1 MTISP
6 LTSAVQNYLPSILG
20 AGNGNSGSASG
31 LSRLGLPSIGM
42 PQDQGGMSP
51 FAQMLSTLQQ
61 LQQTNPAEYQQLTQQ
76 ISTNLGKAAQ
86 QAQSQGNTAAASR
99 LNKLAAD
106 FSQASQTDQL
116 PSIPDLSKALGG
128 HHHFHAGTGAS
139 RTGTSTGVS
148 ATSLSGQATSAF
160 LSSLA
165 QSNALNPATIIMDT
179 ISGSG
184 ASGSIY

>member
-6 LTSAVQNYLPSILG
+6 LTSAVQNYLPSIFG
-20 AGNGNSGSASG
+20 AGNGNSGSAASG

-42 PQDQGGMSP
+42 PRDQGGLSP
-51 FAQMLSTLQQ
+51 FARMLSTLQQ

-76 ISTNLGKAAQ
+76 ISTNLGNAAQ

-116 PSIPDLSKALGG
+116 PSVQDLSKAFGG
-128 HHHFHAGTGAS
+128 HHHFHAGTAAAS
-139 RTGTSTGVS
+139 TGSSTSTGQ
-148 ATSLSGQATSAF
+148 T
-160 LSSLA
+160 
-165 QSNALNPATIIMDT
+165 
-179 ISGSG
+179 
-184 ASGSIY
+184 